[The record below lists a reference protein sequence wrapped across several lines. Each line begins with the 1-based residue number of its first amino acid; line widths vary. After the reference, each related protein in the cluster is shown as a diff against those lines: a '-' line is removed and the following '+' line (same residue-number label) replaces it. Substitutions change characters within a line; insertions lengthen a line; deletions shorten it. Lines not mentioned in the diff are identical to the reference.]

1 MQQSRAKS
9 AVGFTRRNAK
19 ENVSPSTGLENYQRL
34 KPCKVINAKT
44 IQNLEDCLNNAR
56 KESKFM
62 ERIFDNISPGKDLVK
77 KGRSEINKRF
87 RSKEK
92 ENKLEI
98 KGQNM
103 TMFQEPSLEG
113 KVFFEDTPFKTNVFQ
128 PTLQRKGLQLLRK
141 SKAFL
146 MAR

>member
-1 MQQSRAKS
+1 
-9 AVGFTRRNAK
+9 
-19 ENVSPSTGLENYQRL
+19 
-34 KPCKVINAKT
+34 
-44 IQNLEDCLNNAR
+44 
-56 KESKFM
+56 M

-146 MAR
+146 MARWREFLW